1 MFTKMLMIRINKTQE
16 ILIVFDDI
24 IADMFS
30 NNSAELFFV
39 VKSQVFLFLF
49 FFITQSYCGIK
60 TIYILVLILQASLR

>member
-1 MFTKMLMIRINKTQE
+1 MIRINKKQE

-30 NNSAELFFV
+30 NNGAELFFV

-49 FFITQSYCGIK
+49 FNH
-60 TIYILVLILQASLR
+60 TIILWN